1 MNEILHPQ
9 NTGQVK
15 DTLML
20 ARPVEELP
28 NASLNG
34 HSSVSDI
41 NLPILKALLEH
52 GSPLMLLLLLI
63 LLLRALTRFIEV
75 CKEG

>member
-1 MNEILHPQ
+1 MNERVQ
-9 NTGQVK
+9 AQSTGQVT
-15 DTLML
+15 DTLMP

-28 NASLNG
+28 NASSSG
-34 HSSVSDI
+34 YSSVSDI
-41 NLPILKALLEH
+41 DLPIVKALLEH

-63 LLLRALTRFIEV
+63 LLLRTLTRFIEV